1 MSQPTP
7 PYGSQQQPPVWSA
20 TPSPTKSGMSTGAKV
35 ALFGC
40 IGLTVVIVGV
50 IALAIALNWDKI
62 KSGLKTDSQSRQLIV
77 SSDGE
82 YQIQVPAGWKQITNL
97 HEKADLQAADR
108 LREMYIIVLSESKS
122 DFEEMSLDKHSQI
135 TIGNLLGRVTSSET
149 SGPTALVINGN
160 PAVQYVVSG
169 TIDNLKITYLHT
181 TVETAKSFNQ
191 ILAWTL
197 RSRFDQ
203 NRAELQNVIQSF
215 KEVPQSTSAK

>member
-7 PYGSQQQPPVWSA
+7 PYGSQQQPPVWNA
-20 TPSPTKSGMSTGAKV
+20 TPSPTKGGMSTGAKV

-50 IALAIALNWDKI
+50 IALSIALNWDKI
-62 KSGLKTDSQSRQLIV
+62 KSGFKTDQSRHVIV

-82 YQIQVPAGWKQITNL
+82 YQIQVPTRWKQITNL
-97 HEKADLQAADR
+97 HEKAGLQAADH

-135 TIGNLLGRVTSSET
+135 TIRKLIERVTSSET

-215 KEVPQSTSAK
+215 KEVAQSTSAK

>member
-20 TPSPTKSGMSTGAKV
+20 TPYPTKSGMSTGAKV
-35 ALFGC
+35 ALSGC

-50 IALAIALNWDKI
+50 ITLAIALNWDKI
-62 KSGLKTDSQSRQLIV
+62 KSGLKTDQSRHVIV

-82 YQIQVPAGWKQITNL
+82 YQIQVPTGWKQITNL
-97 HEKADLQAADR
+97 HEKAGLQAADH
-108 LREMYIIVLSESKS
+108 LREMYVIVLSESKS

-135 TIGNLLGRVTSSET
+135 TIRKLIERVTSSET

-169 TIDNLKITYLHT
+169 TIDNIKITYLHT

>member
-1 MSQPTP
+1 
-7 PYGSQQQPPVWSA
+7 
-20 TPSPTKSGMSTGAKV
+20 MSTGAKV

-50 IALAIALNWDKI
+50 ITLAIALNWDKI
-62 KSGLKTDSQSRQLIV
+62 KSGLKTDQSRHVIV

-82 YQIQVPAGWKQITNL
+82 YQIQVPTGWKQITNL
-97 HEKADLQAADR
+97 HEQAGLQAADH

-135 TIGNLLGRVTSSET
+135 TIRKLIERVTSSET
-149 SGPTALVINGN
+149 SGPTTLVINGN
-160 PAVQYVVSG
+160 PAAQYVVSG

-215 KEVPQSTSAK
+215 KEVPESTSAK